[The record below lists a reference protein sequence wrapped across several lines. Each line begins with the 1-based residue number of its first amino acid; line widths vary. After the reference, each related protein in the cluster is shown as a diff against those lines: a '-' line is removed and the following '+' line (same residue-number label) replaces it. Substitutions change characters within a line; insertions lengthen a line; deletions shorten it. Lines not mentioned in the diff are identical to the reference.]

1 VGNPE
6 TKALIYAAWLVWSLP
21 IISVPFV
28 PLLGAINGKIRNW
41 FTVCVSALT
50 AIIGL
55 YLAITFSSL
64 SSESSGLWIPSF
76 NLRIQIEV
84 DGLSVLLSAFISFL
98 SFLIV
103 LYSIG
108 YMKGEKGQSRY
119 YSLIL
124 LFIGSMLGL
133 VMAGNLVQL
142 YFFWELVGICS
153 AFLIA
158 FYNDKPEARR
168 AGLKAFVVTRFGDIA
183 LFIAV
188 LLVLSTLGTTDF
200 DSLNV
205 AIGNHSIS
213 TSTTELIGILILVG
227 AMGKSA
233 QVPLH
238 VWLPDAMEG
247 PTPVSALIHAATMV
261 NAGVY
266 LLLRVFPLFSTSELL
281 LSLVTA
287 VGVVS
292 MVYGAAC
299 AVVAEDLKR
308 ILAYSTISQ
317 LGIMFVGIGVGT
329 SLGATYH
336 LISQGLFKAL
346 AFLAAGSVLHATG
359 LRNVEEMGGLRRTM
373 KYTYIGFFLSVLAMS
388 GLPPLIG
395 FWSKDWI
402 ASTALTTNVAVS
414 VLIILSTILTALY
427 GFRATF
433 KVFHGSSK
441 LEKLPVESPSIM
453 ILPMVILSI
462 SVVLGWLVLDYQPL
476 LPLFNV
482 LKALDF
488 LTVGASLTALV
499 IGAGIAYLA
508 FQSKIEATQR
518 LVLQSP
524 LIQKTRKSLLEGLGF
539 DKLYGFLWTRIVLP
553 LSNVAS
559 SLQTGLLGINAALM
573 LLALLAVLFLLASR
587 VF

>member
-1 VGNPE
+1 
-6 TKALIYAAWLVWSLP
+6 
-21 IISVPFV
+21 
-28 PLLGAINGKIRNW
+28 
-41 FTVCVSALT
+41 
-50 AIIGL
+50 
-55 YLAITFSSL
+55 
-64 SSESSGLWIPSF
+64 
-76 NLRIQIEV
+76 
-84 DGLSVLLSAFISFL
+84 
-98 SFLIV
+98 
-103 LYSIG
+103 
-108 YMKGEKGQSRY
+108 
-119 YSLIL
+119 
-124 LFIGSMLGL
+124 
-133 VMAGNLVQL
+133 
-142 YFFWELVGICS
+142 
-153 AFLIA
+153 
-158 FYNDKPEARR
+158 
-168 AGLKAFVVTRFGDIA
+168 
-183 LFIAV
+183 
-188 LLVLSTLGTTDF
+188 
-200 DSLNV
+200 
-205 AIGNHSIS
+205 
-213 TSTTELIGILILVG
+213 
-227 AMGKSA
+227 
-233 QVPLH
+233 
-238 VWLPDAMEG
+238 
-247 PTPVSALIHAATMV
+247 
-261 NAGVY
+261 
-266 LLLRVFPLFSTSELL
+266 
-281 LSLVTA
+281 
-287 VGVVS
+287 
-292 MVYGAAC
+292 VYGAAC